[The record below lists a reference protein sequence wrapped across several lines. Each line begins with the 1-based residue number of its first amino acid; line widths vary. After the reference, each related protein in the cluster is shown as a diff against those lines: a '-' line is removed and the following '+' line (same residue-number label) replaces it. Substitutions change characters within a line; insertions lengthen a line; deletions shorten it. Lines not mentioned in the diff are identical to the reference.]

1 MKRPLFGALASV
13 LFVLAATLLPVESLT
28 AQTDAPSTDAASQTE
43 AVAETPAEPEEESV
57 LDSGDTAWMIV
68 ATALVLFMTFPG
80 LALFYGGLVRS
91 KNILS
96 ILVQCFAIGCLMS
109 ILWLIYGYSLATNGD
124 GNYFGDFGKLFLKGV
139 SVDSPNGT
147 IPESVF
153 FTFQMTFAIITPAL
167 IVGAFAER
175 MKFSSV
181 LIFCA
186 LWFTFSYIPVWKMA
200 WGGGLFS
207 GLDAETVAKVESGE
221 SSAGNWLMGADPDGE
236 EKEDA
241 SGKKTGTEENEE
253 AIDFA
258 GGTVVHINAGVAGLV
273 LCILLGRR
281 KGYGTT
287 PMSPHSVPLT
297 VIGACMLWVGWFG
310 FNAGSAAAADGT
322 AGMALLVTQ
331 VATATAAFTWMIVE
345 WIVAKK
351 PTAVGIATGAV
362 AGLVAITPA
371 SGSVG
376 PVGAL
381 VIGLASA
388 IVCYFCATSLKKALG
403 YDDSLD
409 VFGVHGIGG
418 IVGALLTGMFAWGTV
433 TVDGKDVPVETF
445 TMGIQVWTQLKSIIV
460 TDVWSGVVSVVAIY
474 ITGALTG
481 GCRVSEDEEEQGL
494 DLNSHGESGYNS

>member
-1 MKRPLFGALASV
+1 MGALTGV
-13 LFVLAATLLPVESLT
+13 LFVLAATLLPVETLT
-28 AQTDAPSTDAASQTE
+28 AQPATGAEPPAAE
-43 AVAETPAEPEEESV
+43 APAEAAEAPAAEEKSFAD
-57 LDSGDTAWMIV
+57 LGGDSGDTAWMIV

-124 GNYFGDFGKLFLKGV
+124 GNYFGDFDKLFLQGV
-139 SVDSPNGT
+139 GVESMSDT

-186 LWFTFSYIPVWKMA
+186 LWFTLSYAPVWKMA
-200 WGGGLFS
+200 WGSGLFH
-207 GLDAETVAKVESGE
+207 GGDEGNFLMA
-221 SSAGNWLMGADPDGE
+221 AGQAAN
-236 EKEDA
+236 
-241 SGKKTGTEENEE
+241 
-253 AIDFA
+253 DFA

-273 LCILLGRR
+273 LCILLGKR

-297 VIGACMLWVGWFG
+297 VIGASMLWVGWFG
-310 FNAGSAAAADGT
+310 FNAGSAVAANGQ
-322 AGMALLVTQ
+322 AGMAMLVTQ
-331 VATATAAFTWMIVE
+331 IATATAAFTWMIVE

-381 VIGLASA
+381 VIGLASG

-418 IVGALLTGMFAWGTV
+418 IVGALLTGCFAIGV
-433 TVDGKDVPVETF
+433 GGAETF
-445 TMGIQVWTQLKSIIV
+445 TFGIQVWVQLKSIVV
-460 TDVWSGVVSVVAIY
+460 TIIWSGVVSVVAFY
-474 ITGALTG
+474 IAGALTG